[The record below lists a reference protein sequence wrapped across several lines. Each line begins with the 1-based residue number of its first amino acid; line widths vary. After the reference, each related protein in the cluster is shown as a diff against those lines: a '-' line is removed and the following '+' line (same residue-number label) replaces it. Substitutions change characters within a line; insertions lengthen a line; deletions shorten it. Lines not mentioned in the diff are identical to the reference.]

1 MWVYTE
7 FGEHVGNLHGVRR
20 PAGQPA
26 MCGHA
31 PVTGTTAEAWHDK
44 GYIELK
50 EDPDGG
56 EDQVQHMPVVQGLM
70 PREA

>member
-26 MCGHA
+26 MCGTE
-31 PVTGTTAEAWHDK
+31 PVTGRTAEFWQMK
-44 GYIELK
+44 GYIEWK
-50 EDPDGG
+50 ETEHD
-56 EDQVQHMPVVQGLM
+56 HGLDS
-70 PREA
+70 PAGVAAEVR